1 MPGLNSLLPG
11 DEASSLGAFGGVA
24 AHEKE
29 VTRSRDLFFVSLPGG
44 NCDERTPPK
53 KERAF

>member
-11 DEASSLGAFGGVA
+11 DGASSLGAFGGVA
-24 AHEKE
+24 VHEKE